1 MCHISDNGLA
11 WLLQFFLQFLRVINA
26 YAATDMLNELIIIF
40 PTSLY
45 MVRKLLAVDRDSF
58 TKYVV
63 CPKCTKC
70 YQYDEC
76 VKMVNG
82 RHVVKR
88 CSSKFYK
95 RGKVHVCDAQLVK
108 KVTLKN
114 NSVKYYPIFY
124 YCYNS
129 IINSL
134 EKLVQRKEF
143 AEKCEKWRSETV
155 EDDLLTD
162 IYSGQLWKD
171 FMKYDGKDFLN
182 LPRNYGLMLN
192 FDFFQP
198 MKHRKDYSVGVLYLV
213 ILNLPRSE
221 RFKWENVIVV
231 GIIPAMGHEPKHLNE
246 FLKPA
251 VDELRALWKGVRLQS
266 SLSVIPLL
274 FRVALLCTSSDI
286 PATRKLCGFK
296 GHSAELGC
304 SKCLKK
310 FLGSFGEKRDYSGFD
325 RNSWVKQNN
334 RDHRQQAK
342 QILRCKTRSAQEK
355 LSKQYGINYYSA
367 LLDLEYF
374 DIVRFCTVDP
384 MHNLFLGTAKYQ
396 FKLWVS
402 EGYLNPKQLET
413 IESRI
418 QSMEVPI
425 EIGRLPKAI
434 SSNYGSY
441 TAEQWK
447 NWTLIYSLYAL
458 KGVLNDRQLR
468 CWQTFVLACKY
479 LCKPVLS
486 HVDILKADN
495 CLLTF
500 CTKFQE
506 LYGETACTPNIHLHC
521 HLKEI
526 ILDYGPIHSFWC
538 FSFER
543 YNGILGSIKTNNRS
557 IELQLMRKVTTL
569 RCTDN
574 ISLDQNFLP
583 YFGDVISSLTNY
595 GGTKM
600 TEDRNNCDISNL
612 SDLLS
617 FYQMDTRFP
626 LHSLHWENLSALTLP
641 SFYKESSL
649 DHDDINILRDVYK
662 IMFPNKPI
670 VVDNL
675 STSIQKFGTLK
686 IFNQQFGSALEY
698 RSKRSTGILA
708 AWARADGTISEDVLE
723 QAFGLV
729 EFYFLHSIKSGEE
742 FTKHVFACVTWYGA
756 ATNSMY
762 NDLNPLVVASKT
774 DVYPGGPSRFLPV
787 QRISAKCGFAI
798 STDITTQCTYIIS
811 PVTRSFVS

>member
-1 MCHISDNGLA
+1 MKNG
-11 WLLQFFLQFLRVINA
+11 V
-26 YAATDMLNELIIIF
+26 
-40 PTSLY
+40 
-45 MVRKLLAVDRDSF
+45 
-58 TKYVV
+58 
-63 CPKCTKC
+63 
-70 YQYDEC
+70 
-76 VKMVNG
+76 
-82 RHVVKR
+82 
-88 CSSKFYK
+88 
-95 RGKVHVCDAQLVK
+95 
-108 KVTLKN
+108 
-114 NSVKYYPIFY
+114 
-124 YCYNS
+124 
-129 IINSL
+129 
-134 EKLVQRKEF
+134 
-143 AEKCEKWRSETV
+143 
-155 EDDLLTD
+155 DDLLTD
-162 IYSGQLWKD
+162 IYSGKLWKD
-171 FMKYDGKDFLN
+171 FIKYDGKDFLN

-231 GIIPAMGHEPKHLNE
+231 GIIPAMGHEPKDLNE

-304 SKCLKK
+304 SRCLKK
-310 FLGSFGEKRDYSGFD
+310 FPGSFGEKRDYSGFD
-325 RNSWVKQNN
+325 RDSWVKRNN
-334 RDHRQQAK
+334 KDHRQQAK
-342 QILRCKTRSAQEK
+342 QILRCKTKSAQGK
-355 LSKQYGINYYSA
+355 LSRQYGINYYSA

-374 DIVRFCTVDP
+374 DIIRFCTIDP

-402 EGYLNPKQLET
+402 EGHLSAKQLET

-418 QSMEVPI
+418 ESMEVPVD
-425 EIGRLPKAI
+425 IGRLPKAI

-458 KGVLNDRQLR
+458 KGVLTDRQLQ

-495 CLLTF
+495 CLLKF
-500 CTKFQE
+500 CTRFQD
-506 LYGETACTPNIHLHC
+506 LYGATACTPNIHLHC
-521 HLKEI
+521 HLKETI
-526 ILDYGPIHSFWC
+526 IDYGPIHSFWC
-538 FSFER
+538 FSFEG

-557 IELQLMRKVTTL
+557 IELQLMRKVITL
-569 RCTDN
+569 RCIDN
-574 ISLDQNFLP
+574 ISVDQDFYP
-583 YFGDVISSLTNY
+583 YFGDVVSSLSKHGAELNTSEDSNY
-595 GGTKM
+595 FDEG
-600 TEDRNNCDISNL
+600 NL
-612 SDLLS
+612 FNLLS

-626 LHSLHWENLSALTLP
+626 LHSLDWKNLSALSLP
-641 SFYKESSL
+641 TFYKESSL
-649 DHDDINILRDVYK
+649 DRDDINILRDVYK
-662 IMFPNKPI
+662 IMLPDTI
-670 VVDNL
+670 IAENL

-686 IFNQQFGSALEY
+686 IFYQQFGSAFEY

-708 AWARADGTISEDVLE
+708 SWAKADGTISKDVLE
-723 QAFGLV
+723 QVFGLV

-742 FTKHVFACVTWYGA
+742 FTKHVFACVTWYRA
-756 ATNSMY
+756 ANNSMF
-762 NDLNPLVVASKT
+762 NDLNPLVVASRT
-774 DVYPGGPSRFLPV
+774 EVYPGGPSRFLPV

-798 STDITTQCTYIIS
+798 TTSNNQQTYIVS
-811 PVTRSFVS
+811 PVTRCFMTHVHHVLEMIQRTKRNQSTKPYFIVDMLPYQFYITRDLQHYNDI